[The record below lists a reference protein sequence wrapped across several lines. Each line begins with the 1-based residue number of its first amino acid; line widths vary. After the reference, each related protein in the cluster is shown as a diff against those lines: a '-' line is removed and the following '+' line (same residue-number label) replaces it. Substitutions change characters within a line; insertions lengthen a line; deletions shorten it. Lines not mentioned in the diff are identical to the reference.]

1 MKSAV
6 WSLRHA
12 IPSLHSLALF
22 EASARFL
29 NFSKA
34 AEELSITQP
43 AVSHGIRQLE
53 RALGHPLFFRER
65 RSLTL
70 TPEGERLHASVSAG
84 LSGIAETVE
93 AVRREAGQ
101 RPMIAVGVSTSMA
114 AKWLLPRLPAVRDLF
129 PELALDIRCV
139 DKDLDLATSGIDL
152 VLRISDGKWPGY
164 DGVALWPETI
174 AAVCSPGYLD
184 AGRRVAALGDLTRHE
199 LIHYDDPFR
208 LRLGWPEWLRA
219 LGAEI
224 PALPTSFKVNDY
236 LVGLQ
241 AAERGLGIAL
251 GWQPVIDD
259 ALADR
264 RLVLACPQVVRT
276 GRHFYM
282 MTLRGSAKRRP
293 LAAFRDWLYAEY
305 AAGPKLE

>member
-184 AGRRVAALGDLTRHE
+184 AGGRVAALGELTRHE

-224 PALPTSFKVNDY
+224 PADRPALLHDDAARLRQAPAARRLP
-236 LVGLQ
+236 GLALRRICGRPEARMIYRSWHL
-241 AAERGLGIAL
+241 AAEVGFVANEGGARG
-251 GWQPVIDD
+251 
-259 ALADR
+259 
-264 RLVLACPQVVRT
+264 
-276 GRHFYM
+276 
-282 MTLRGSAKRRP
+282 RP
-293 LAAFRDWLYAEY
+293 LREARRRNTSR
-305 AAGPKLE
+305 